1 MDLLRPGAIP
11 ALIAAALA
19 LGAAHADCGT
29 LAGTYAFKP
38 DAGNSDLTLAT
49 LVEGDRR
56 KLFKA
61 RAPSGTPQSWTS
73 DAPRSRLKAEPLAAS
88 GSFKAHDGGG
98 TFTFIDEKGAAIVS
112 LGIGQGWACKGDRLL
127 RSGERMAGIG
137 DAIRTDRV
145 EEALFVA
152 DGHLV
157 YEETVTPVEPRPGK
171 SQRQRYR
178 FRKAG

>member
-1 MDLLRPGAIP
+1 MDILRPRAIP

-19 LGAAHADCGT
+19 MGVAKADCGV

-38 DAGNSDLTLAT
+38 DTSTDDRTLAS

-56 KLFKA
+56 KLF
-61 RAPSGTPQSWTS
+61 RYPAPTGAPQSWTS
-73 DAPRSRLKAEPLAAS
+73 GAPRSRVKAEALATAATFKPN
-88 GSFKAHDGGG
+88 GTGGAFSFLD
-98 TFTFIDEKGAAIVS
+98 DKGMAITS
-112 LGIGQGWACKGDRLL
+112 LGIGQGWACKGDRLE
-127 RSGERMAGIG
+127 RTGERMAGNAEG
-137 DAIRTDRV
+137 IRTDRI

-157 YEETVTPVEPRPGK
+157 YEETVTPIEPRPGK
-171 SQRQRYR
+171 AQRQRYR